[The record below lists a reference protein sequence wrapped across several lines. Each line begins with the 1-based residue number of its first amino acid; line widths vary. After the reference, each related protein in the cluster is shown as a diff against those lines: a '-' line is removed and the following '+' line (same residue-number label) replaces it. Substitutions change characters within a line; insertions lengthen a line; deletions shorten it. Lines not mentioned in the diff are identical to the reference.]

1 MTQAQA
7 QYTKDTSE
15 RNRHL
20 PQNRSAV
27 IARAGPGRVWRTR
40 SLSPPSQRTSWTN
53 ACHSRPK
60 PHVPN
65 RSSFIWRRRNYEPPH
80 AIEPAPERQSPILHQ
95 KAKWTRTALDQP
107 SVLVDSARAATK
119 KASRDR
125 LLASSHTP
133 LQRRTRNRS
142 SRLGNESNT
151 IEAPVR
157 MVNQPKKERHR
168 DQQDDGRNTAAPP
181 SEGP

>member
-1 MTQAQA
+1 MTQAHM

-15 RNRHL
+15 RNCHL
-20 PQNRSAV
+20 PQNRPAI

-40 SLSPPSQRTSWTN
+40 LLSPPSQRTSCTDD
-53 ACHSRPK
+53 CHSRPK
-60 PHVPN
+60 PHAPN
-65 RSSFIWRRRNYEPPH
+65 RPSFIWRRSSHEPPH
-80 AIEPAPERQSPILHQ
+80 AIEPAPERQSPLLHQ
-95 KAKWTRTALDQP
+95 KAKRTRKALDQP
-107 SVLVDSARAATK
+107 LVLVDSARAAIE

-151 IEAPVR
+151 MEAHVR
-157 MVNQPKKERHR
+157 MVDRPKKERHR
-168 DQQDDGRNTAAPP
+168 
-181 SEGP
+181 GPTKQRKKHRSSTV